1 MMHGRA
7 SRAGSS
13 LIVVFLGILAVAPF
27 AGCARNRDT
36 QAGRPAAA
44 TPMDDK
50 AKADRAYRAGQ
61 RAVAEGD
68 LELAL
73 AEFQRAIDVNPELTG
88 AHLAIGDLYR
98 MQGEYVRA
106 EGAYRRAAQVDPKA
120 FAAQYYHGLMLHL
133 LNRVTEA
140 IQAYLRAL
148 AIEPDDFRT
157 NLNLG
162 QAYYQLDENNQA
174 LRYAL
179 RAVEINP
186 RDGNARLSLGAVYG
200 ALGRHREAVLEY
212 TQASELMDITPKLLL
227 KWAESLGVLNRW
239 TEMASALE
247 RVVQVDPSPLAYE
260 RLGVAMFRM
269 ERYDDALSNFEKALA
284 IDPDYYQALNGRGV
298 CLLNR
303 WLLSNRQDQTSRE
316 QGLASL
322 RRSVK
327 VRPNQPE
334 VIDLL
339 TRYGR

>member
-1 MMHGRA
+1 M
-7 SRAGSS
+7 
-13 LIVVFLGILAVAPF
+13 LTLGLAALVAATSF
-27 AGCARNRDT
+27 STGCARNR
-36 QAGRPAAA
+36 QEQEAGRPVAR
-44 TPMDDK
+44 PMDDK
-50 AKADRAYRAGQ
+50 ARAERAFLAGQ

-68 LELAL
+68 LERAL
-73 AEFQRAIDVNPELTG
+73 AEFQRAIDVNPDLTG
-88 AHLAIGDLYR
+88 AHLAVGDLYR
-98 MQGEYVRA
+98 MQGEYGRA
-106 EGAYRRAAQVDPKA
+106 EGAYRRAAQIDPRA

-133 LNRVTEA
+133 LNRVSEA

-186 RDGNARLSLGAVYG
+186 RDGNARLSLGAIYG

-212 TQASELMDITPKLLL
+212 TQASELMDLTPKLLL

-239 TEMASALE
+239 SEMASALE
-247 RVVQVDPSPLAYE
+247 RMIQTEPSPLAFE
-260 RLGVAMFRM
+260 RLGVAMFRL
-269 ERYDDALSNFEKALA
+269 ERYDEALMNFEKALA

-303 WLLSNRQDQTSRE
+303 WLLSNKQDQSARE

-322 RRSVK
+322 RRSIK
-327 VRPNQPE
+327 VRPSQPE